1 MKCPRCGNEIKDGNL
16 YCEHCA
22 MEIRIVPE
30 YDTEVEQE
38 MQDAMQTVS
47 DSVAH
52 ALDQQPERGERGW
65 QEEEITLPLPDMQ
78 AVPEKTRQQKRHR
91 RDIVLVLVGVL
102 VGALLVV
109 LFLLFHF
116 SHEEKGESYYV
127 GEAYR
132 FAEDG
137 AYEEAAEQIAL
148 AMEATGEDRVDL
160 VLQRAEYLRSAG
172 EYDKAL
178 EETEALLEKQDLTQ
192 DQKTEVYRK
201 LLTIYASQDDYEAAA
216 KLIGSCEDEDI
227 RETFREYRI
236 EAPALDA
243 AAGSYEDELI
253 LTISADC
260 QGSIF
265 YTIDGSTPTTQSSL
279 YQSPL
284 HLKEGEYTV
293 AAVCVNRFGVKS
305 RVVRREYT
313 VEPAKPD
320 APEVI
325 TPEGTYNSPTLIAVS
340 APKHGKIYYTTD
352 GTDPTEESREYTGKI
367 IMPLG
372 SSVYKF
378 VCINEN
384 GIASEIVEK
393 HYTLNVSSNFSIEDG
408 PNYILVAM
416 INAGEVV
423 DVNGTITG
431 GSARYIYN
439 YQGIR
444 QIEGYGTFYIYAES
458 LMDYVTGASVE
469 TGRRFAV
476 NIKNGTVNLYGENGE
491 LSPVS

>member
-16 YCEHCA
+16 YCEYCA
-22 MEIRIVPE
+22 MEIKIVPE
-30 YDTEVEQE
+30 YDTQVEQE
-38 MQDAMQTVS
+38 MQDAMQSVS

-52 ALDQQPERGERGW
+52 ALGQQTEKGERGW
-65 QEEEITLPLPDMQ
+65 QEEDITIPMPASALHQ
-78 AVPEKTRQQKRHR
+78 RRYR
-91 RDIVLVLVGVL
+91 RDIFLILAGIFLGVL
-102 VGALLVV
+102 LVTAI
-109 LFLLFHF
+109 LAFHYQQ
-116 SHEEKGESYYV
+116 EEKGESYYV

-132 FAEDG
+132 YAEDG
-137 AYEEAAEQIAL
+137 AYEEAAQQIAL
-148 AMEATGEDRVDL
+148 AMESAGEERIDL

-172 EYDKAL
+172 KYEEAL
-178 EETEALLEKQDLTQ
+178 EETKVLLEKEDLSEEQ
-192 DQKTEVYRK
+192 MTEVYRK
-201 LLTIYASQDDYEAAA
+201 LLTIYASLDDYEAAA
-216 KLIGSCEDEDI
+216 ALINSCKDEEI

-236 EAPALDA
+236 EAPSLDA
-243 AAGSYEDELI
+243 AAGEYEDELI
-253 LTISADC
+253 LTITADC

-284 HLKEGEYTV
+284 HLREGEYTV
-293 AAVCVNRFGVKS
+293 AALCVNRFGVKS
-305 RVVRREYT
+305 RVVRRQYT
-313 VEPAKPD
+313 VEPAKPE
-320 APEVI
+320 APVV
-325 TPEGTYNSPTLIAVS
+325 TTAEGTYNSPTLIAV
-340 APKHGKIYYTTD
+340 AAAKHGKIYYTTD
-352 GTDPTEESREYTGKI
+352 GTDPTEESIEYTGKI

-384 GIASEIVEK
+384 GIASDIVEK
-393 HYTLNVSSNFSIEDG
+393 HYTLNVSGNFSIEDG

-458 LMDYVTGASVE
+458 LMDYLTGNSVE

-476 NIKNGTVNLYGENGE
+476 NIKNGTVNLYGESGE
-491 LSPVS
+491 LTPVS

>member
-1 MKCPRCGNEIKDGNL
+1 MKCPRCGKEIKDGNL

-22 MEIRIVPE
+22 MEIKIVPE
-30 YDTEVEQE
+30 YDTEIEQE

-52 ALDQQPERGERGW
+52 ALGQQTENGERGW
-65 QEEEITLPLPDMQ
+65 QEEDITIPLPDHI
-78 AVPEKTRQQKRHR
+78 PGTRKKRYR
-91 RDIVLVLVGVL
+91 RDIILVLAGIFL
-102 VGALLVV
+102 GALLVATV
-109 LFLLFHF
+109 FAFHHF
-116 SHEEKGESYYV
+116 QGEKGESYFV

-132 FAEDG
+132 LAEDG
-137 AYEEAAEQIAL
+137 AYEEAAEQITL
-148 AMEATGEDRVDL
+148 AMESAGEERTDL

-172 EYDKAL
+172 KYEDAL
-178 EETEALLEKQDLTQ
+178 AETTALLENKNLT
-192 DQKTEVYRK
+192 DEEKTEVYRK
-201 LLTIYASQDDYEAAA
+201 LLTIYASLNDYEGAAA
-216 KLIGSCEDEDI
+216 LIGDCGDENI
-227 RETFREYRI
+227 QETFREYRI
-236 EAPALDA
+236 EAPSLDA
-243 AAGSYEDELI
+243 ASGSYEDELI

-265 YTIDGSTPTTQSSL
+265 YTVDGSTPTTQSSL
-279 YQSPL
+279 YQSPI

-293 AAVCVNRFGVKS
+293 AALCVNRFGVKS

-313 VEPAKPD
+313 VEPAKPE
-320 APEVI
+320 APVV
-325 TPEGTYNSPTLIAVS
+325 TTAEGTYSSPTLITVS
-340 APKHGKIYYTTD
+340 TPKYGKVYYTTD
-352 GTDPTEESREYTGKI
+352 GSDPTEESQEYTGKI

-372 SSVYKF
+372 TSVFKF
-378 VCINEN
+378 VCINDN

-393 HYTLNVSSNFSIEDG
+393 HYTLNVSGSFSIEDG

-458 LMDYVTGASVE
+458 LMDYMTGASVE

-476 NIKNGTVNLYGENGE
+476 NIKNGTVNLYGEGGE
-491 LSPVS
+491 LTPVS

>member
-22 MEIRIVPE
+22 MEIKIVPE
-30 YDTEVEQE
+30 YDTEIEQE

-47 DSVAH
+47 DSVTH
-52 ALDQQPERGERGW
+52 ALGQEAKEGERGW
-65 QEEEITLPLPDMQ
+65 TREDSTIPLREDIP
-78 AVPEKTRQQKRHR
+78 PRRGYR
-91 RDIVLVLVGVL
+91 RDILLVLAGIL
-102 VGALLVV
+102 LGALLVAG
-109 LFLLFHF
+109 FLVFHYYRNT
-116 SHEEKGESYYV
+116 EGESYYV

-148 AMEATGEDRVDL
+148 AMEAAGEERIDL

-172 EYDKAL
+172 KYEEAQ
-178 EETEALLEKQDLTQ
+178 EETTALLERKDLT
-192 DQKTEVYRK
+192 DEEKTEVYRK
-201 LLTIYASQDDYEAAA
+201 LLTIYASLNDYEGAAT
-216 KLIGSCEDEDI
+216 LIGDCEDENI

-236 EAPALDA
+236 EAPVMDA

-293 AAVCVNRFGVKS
+293 AALCVNRFGVKS
-305 RVVRREYT
+305 RVVRRQYT

-320 APEVI
+320 APVV
-325 TPEGTYNSPTLIAVS
+325 TTAEGTYNTPTLITVS
-340 APKHGKIYYTTD
+340 ASKHGKIYYTTD
-352 GTDPTEESREYTGKI
+352 GTDPTEDSKEYTGKI

-372 SSVYKF
+372 SSVFKF
-378 VCINEN
+378 VCINDN

-393 HYTLNVSSNFSIEDG
+393 HYTLNVSGNFSIEDG

-439 YQGIR
+439 YQGLR

-458 LMDYVTGASVE
+458 LMDYITGNCVE

-476 NIKNGTVNLYGENGE
+476 NIKNGTVNLYGDSGD
-491 LSPVS
+491 LTPVS